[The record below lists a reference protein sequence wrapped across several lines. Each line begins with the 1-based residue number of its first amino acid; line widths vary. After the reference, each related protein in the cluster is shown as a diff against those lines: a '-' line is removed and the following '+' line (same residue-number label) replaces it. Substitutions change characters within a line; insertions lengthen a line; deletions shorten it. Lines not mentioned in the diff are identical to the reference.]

1 MPLACHNNVEVKNF
15 MKIERLIAIMMLL
28 MERETVPT
36 SELAE
41 KLEVSRR
48 TIFRDIETL
57 SMAGM
62 PIVVTRGPAGGV
74 SLMKSY
80 KVEKK
85 LFTPKDVQ
93 SLIAG
98 LKSYHQLL
106 KSKEIASTLAKL
118 QSMAEGHDGLQPF
131 DYDYVSVDLE
141 PNPGNRAMRDV
152 LKVIETALHEKRYL
166 LFHYTDKNGQESS
179 RKAEPYKVV
188 FKESK
193 WYLQAFCTE
202 RNDYRI
208 FKLARMSELRLS
220 EETFTPRNFVPL
232 PLDGSDWMTE
242 EKVPVII
249 RIDKSIKDQVIE
261 RFGADHIL
269 GQDGDGFIAKY
280 PIADR
285 PEGYNVLLKFGA
297 KCEIIEPAHVRQN
310 FMNYLKQILAKYEE

>member
-1 MPLACHNNVEVKNF
+1 
-15 MKIERLIAIMMLL
+15 MKIERLIAIIMLL

-48 TIFRDIETL
+48 TIFRDIDTL

-62 PIVVTRGPAGGV
+62 PIVVTRGPTGGV

-106 KSKEIASTLAKL
+106 KSKEIASTLTKL
-118 QSMAEGHDGLQPF
+118 QSMAEGHDALQPF

-188 FKESK
+188 YKESK

-261 RFGADHIL
+261 RFGADHLL
-269 GQDGDGFIAKY
+269 GQDGDDFIAKY
-280 PIADR
+280 PIVDR

-297 KCEIIEPAHVRQN
+297 KCEIIEPSSVRQN